1 MLPAVP
7 WVHTCDP
14 CYGVPTPSAPANFRD
29 FTKPEAIQPLIF
41 FPSSF
46 EQVVKALNISPE
58 EYDLCGD
65 AAYGTS
71 IRASRNYQRL
81 APRLRKSWPRKL
93 PGSFLGRASLTFNAR
108 SSSRVPFRR
117 QWLCLH

>member
-29 FTKPEAIQPLIF
+29 FTKLEAIQPLIF

-46 EQVVKALNISPE
+46 EQVVKALNIPQE
-58 EYDLCGD
+58 EDDLCGD
-65 AAYGTS
+65 PAYGTS
-71 IRASRNYQRL
+71 IRASRTYQRL
-81 APRLRKSWPRKL
+81 APRLRKPRPRSP
-93 PGSFLGRASLTFNAR
+93 PGPSFGRASF
-108 SSSRVPFRR
+108 
-117 QWLCLH
+117 